1 MGVLESGGL
10 KNLFGDKPKV
20 IEQEASFFKDMRD
33 EWNEKVKQRS
43 EERNGYNLQVQ
54 ELISEV
60 QIKKSIRDKAN
71 QRVKELKDL
80 RAEHSKILKEKRNA
94 LKAVLEEITENKQ
107 SKEKRGRSASR
118 IRVEMN
124 QLEQKFERGRL
135 SMNERAFMKRMKE
148 LSLELREAKKN
159 KSSSGSHHE
168 LRSEVKDAAK
178 IQEESHNNV
187 ENAVDQAQQAH
198 DIMSRISEEVDKL
211 RDAANESHS
220 GLIRAK
226 READVMHSKYIV
238 ALKCLHSMSDLISA
252 LHAKEEGSLDEKTN
266 DQTGVS
272 DIMEQLM
279 SGGTISTDDLMLI
292 QRKG

>member
-1 MGVLESGGL
+1 MGMLESEAL
-10 KNLFGDKPKV
+10 QDLFGDKPKV
-20 IEQEASFFKDMRD
+20 IEQEASLFKEMRD

-43 EERNGYNLQVQ
+43 EERNGDNLQVQ

-80 RAEHSKILKEKRNA
+80 RAEHSRILKEKRNA

-107 SKEKRGRSASR
+107 SKEKRGRSTSR
-118 IRVEMN
+118 IRVEMD

-148 LSLELREAKKN
+148 LSLELKEAKKN
-159 KSSSGSHHE
+159 KSTSGSHHE
-168 LRSEVKDAAK
+168 LRSEVKEAAK

-238 ALKCLHSMSDLISA
+238 ALKCMHSMSDLISA

-279 SGGTISTDDLMLI
+279 SGGTISTDDLMLSLI
-292 QRKG
+292 HI

>member
-1 MGVLESGGL
+1 
-10 KNLFGDKPKV
+10 
-20 IEQEASFFKDMRD
+20 MRD

-80 RAEHSKILKEKRNA
+80 RAEHSRILKEKRNA

-107 SKEKRGRSASR
+107 SKEKRGRSTSR
-118 IRVEMN
+118 IRVEMD

-168 LRSEVKDAAK
+168 LRSEVKEAAK

-238 ALKCLHSMSDLISA
+238 ALKCMHSMSDLISA